1 MLRSSPIVEACKPMQ
16 PMLPYFHPTT
26 CLVVDDDTL
35 FLESF
40 AHRYGAA
47 MLCATESNPKTAI
60 QRLRAQTR
68 MTASSVPSVH
78 SPIAALPEGL
88 SEDGEA
94 LFRVETSSILQIARR
109 LERFSH
115 LSVIIIDYAMPAMS
129 GLDVCRSIKDLPVKK
144 ILLTGMAGDSTAV
157 DAFNEGLIDFFLVK
171 QDARLSERLPVE
183 VDRLQREYFAQ
194 RTVGLEPVSRTDDA
208 AFLRDPALA
217 SWLEQ
222 LSKDVGAVEHYLM
235 TTTPGLM
242 LVDQTGKATLAYV
255 FSADRMRAQREIAVH
270 EGAPAALI
278 ARLEAGKTLLVCP
291 SETGFYDA
299 RFAATWP
306 KYVHDAVPV
315 SGASAWQA
323 AVNRASAVDLR
334 PASLRHYRS
343 LRRGA

>member
-1 MLRSSPIVEACKPMQ
+1 M
-16 PMLPYFHPTT
+16 
-26 CLVVDDDTL
+26 
-35 FLESF
+35 
-40 AHRYGAA
+40 
-47 MLCATESNPKTAI
+47 
-60 QRLRAQTR
+60 
-68 MTASSVPSVH
+68 
-78 SPIAALPEGL
+78 
-88 SEDGEA
+88 
-94 LFRVETSSILQIARR
+94 FRVETSSILQIARR

>member
-1 MLRSSPIVEACKPMQ
+1 MLRSSPIVEACNPMQ
-16 PMLPYFHPTT
+16 PMLPYYHPTT

-40 AHRYGAA
+40 AHRYGDTV
-47 MLCATESNPKTAI
+47 LCATQANPKTAI
-60 QRLRAQTR
+60 ERLRAQTR
-68 MTASSVPSVH
+68 MHATSAPSVH
-78 SPIAALPEGL
+78 SPISALPDGL
-88 SEDGEA
+88 SEDGDA

-115 LSVIIIDYAMPAMS
+115 ISTIIIDYAMPAMS

-194 RTVGLEPVSRTDDA
+194 RTAGIEPISRTDDA
-208 AFLRDPALA
+208 AFLRDPTLVG
-217 SWLEQ
+217 WLEG

-235 TTTPGLM
+235 AITPGLM
-242 LVDQTGKATLAYV
+242 LVDQNGKATLAYV
-255 FSADRMRAQREIAVH
+255 FSADRMRAQREIALH

-291 SETGFYDA
+291 SQTGYYDS
-299 RFAATWP
+299 RFAATWT
-306 KYVHDAVPV
+306 KYAHDAVPAG
-315 SGASAWQA
+315 GASAWQA
-323 AVNRASAVDLR
+323 SVNFASAVDLR
-334 PASLRHYRS
+334 QASLRHYRNT
-343 LRRGA
+343 RRGA